1 MLPSKSASGI
11 LPNRES
17 FLRALRE
24 KISTISVC
32 NVCIGSKKA
41 FTRLFFDWES
51 WIHAWKKF
59 MGAGCGK
66 KRWRAKSKKEPGT
79 EGTSLI
85 LMVSIQMHFCR
96 ILAAA
101 CGSTPARASGTLFE
115 AWQSEITYSI
125 FIRSNY
131 IPEPFYRFTFTIYF
145 FFCDYNNPAYHNVP
159 PYPEGHWSAISISV
173 LSLRNFA
180 HTVQCAY
187 NHM

>member
-59 MGAGCGK
+59 MGAGLGK

-125 FIRSNY
+125 CIRSNY
-131 IPEPFYRFTFTIYF
+131 TPKPFYRFTFTIYF
-145 FFCDYNNPAYHNVP
+145 FFCDYNNAAYHNVP
-159 PYPEGHWSAISISV
+159 PYPEGHWSADLFWV
-173 LSLRNFA
+173 
-180 HTVQCAY
+180 
-187 NHM
+187 

>member
-1 MLPSKSASGI
+1 MTVNGHIPSMETLIFWVKGGNLGKLPKLPKLSMLPSKSASGI

-59 MGAGCGK
+59 MGAGWGK
-66 KRWRAKSKKEPGT
+66 KRWRGKSKKEPGT
-79 EGTSLI
+79 EGTGLI

-125 FIRSNY
+125 CIRSNY
-131 IPEPFYRFTFTIYF
+131 TPEPLSIGLLLR
-145 FFCDYNNPAYHNVP
+145 C
-159 PYPEGHWSAISISV
+159 ISF
-173 LSLRNFA
+173 LRL
-180 HTVQCAY
+180 
-187 NHM
+187 

>member
-1 MLPSKSASGI
+1 MLPSKSASGV
-11 LPNRES
+11 LLNRES

-59 MGAGCGK
+59 MGAGWGK

-115 AWQSEITYSI
+115 AWQSEITY
-125 FIRSNY
+125 N
-131 IPEPFYRFTFTIYF
+131 IYTPLLHPICLLLRCIS
-145 FFCDYNNPAYHNVP
+145 FFCDYNNAAYTIM
-159 PYPEGHWSAISISV
+159 YPLIQKDIDLQIFFV
-173 LSLRNFA
+173 FKKFRA
-180 HTVQCAY
+180 HRAMCIQSY
-187 NHM
+187 IK